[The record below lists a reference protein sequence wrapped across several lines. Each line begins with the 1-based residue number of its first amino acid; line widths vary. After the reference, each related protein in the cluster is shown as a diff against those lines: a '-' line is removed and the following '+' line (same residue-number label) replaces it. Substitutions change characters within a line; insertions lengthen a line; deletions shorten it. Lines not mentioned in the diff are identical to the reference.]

1 MRRQQ
6 LQRDPFILA
15 TTGKHSGIIMNKQQG
30 FSLIE
35 LVVVTAIIAIT
46 ASIGVPRYNQYVID
60 VHRNDA
66 TSELL
71 NLMQRQEDFYAND
84 FTYTDLLVDINA
96 DNSADYGRTNAFT
109 LPSER
114 YYIEA
119 AACGHGI
126 KTCVEL
132 TATAINGQLGDGDFT
147 LTSQNER
154 TFNGSTGWPK

>member
-1 MRRQQ
+1 
-6 LQRDPFILA
+6 
-15 TTGKHSGIIMNKQQG
+15 MNKQQG

-84 FTYTDLLVDINA
+84 FTYTELLVDINA
-96 DNSADYGRTNAFT
+96 DNSDVYGYPSPATNAFT

-114 YYIEA
+114 YYIEV
-119 AACGHGI
+119 AACGNGI

-132 TATAINGQLGDGDFT
+132 TATAINGQLGDGNFT

-154 TFNGSTGWPK
+154 TFNGSNGWPK